1 MPVPATLTGVAGKK
15 LPATDFNSGVRDP
28 IEFALNPPRV
38 HAYDNT
44 GIACADSTDVLLTLS
59 GEQYDTDSMHS
70 TASNTSRIV
79 FTTAGSYQVNCTV
92 QWPNATYTVSNIMA
106 RLNAAGAV
114 GGGTGLRTQN
124 YQTARVPQMH
134 FTRFFNAG
142 DYIEFWLQQTSG
154 GSRTTVAGALATYV
168 TALWVAET

>member
-44 GIACADSTDVLLTLS
+44 GLACGNGSTITLTLS
-59 GEQYDTDSMHS
+59 GEVYDTDSMHS
-70 TASNTSRIV
+70 TGANSERIT
-79 FTTAGSYQVNCTV
+79 FTTAGSYLVTVTV
-92 QWPNATYTVSNIMA
+92 QWPNATYTVSDISINV
-106 RLNAAGAV
+106 NGSGV
-114 GGGTGLRTQN
+114 RTQN
-124 YQTARVPQMH
+124 FQTARVPSLT
-134 FTRFFNAG
+134 FTRFFNAA
-142 DYIEFWLQQTSG
+142 DYLDFTLSQTSG
-154 GSRTTVAGALATYV
+154 ASRTTIVGPLATYV